1 MMNHGD
7 GWMNGWMGGGNGI
20 WMVAGVLQVVFL
32 VLAIGKM
39 LKK

>member
-7 GWMNGWMGGGNGI
+7 AWMGGGGI
-20 WMVAGVLQVVFL
+20 WTVAGLLLVVFL
-32 VLAIGKM
+32 VLAIARM